1 MENKKAPEE
10 LLDQAVDALKQERLD
25 SAGVDEIAGRVR
37 EQLDLDVAEP
47 VKLRGCEDFQS
58 LIPDYLA
65 GNLSGGRRLLLEDH
79 AQHCLVCRKALTA
92 ARTDRVSRGRS
103 APEYSVHSWMRW
115 AGLAAGLVLALLLAQ
130 VAAWNGLV
138 PGYSPTV
145 ATLESSDGM
154 VFLVS
159 GQDVVALNDGAEV
172 DLRELVRT
180 GKDSNAVLRLN
191 DGSKVE
197 MGDRTELGVREGW
210 RDTTIQLGRGQVI
223 VEAAEQGSGHL
234 YVSTNDCRVAVKGT
248 IFSVAHGMS
257 GSRVAVIRGEVW
269 VEKGGENTVLMP
281 GQQYASRPQLARVS
295 LESEFAWSRDASE
308 HVAIMR
314 TLSDLHREVT
324 KATLSEQ
331 LRYTS
336 DLVGYLPA
344 GTVAYGAFPNV
355 SGQLGAV
362 YEQFQQRLVANP
374 AIAQWMEQ
382 NQGSADGLAKLDG
395 FVQKAQQFGELI
407 GQEVVVALTTRDDGG
422 EPMPLLLTHALDEA
436 KLSALAETEAEQINA
451 KSDEGPMLVIVRDS
465 NDLTVSNRKAMLVY
479 IGSGLVVASPS
490 PDLVRQIAV
499 EAASSTGGGFA
510 DTRFFQTVADSY
522 AQGVDWLFA
531 VDLQK
536 LLASGIAQTGEEAQ
550 AGHGLEKLGLDEVQD
565 LVMERKQNLGVPESR
580 AVLTY
585 QGAPQ
590 GMISWIAQPGPMGG
604 LDFVSPEANLVA
616 AFVIQDPVKM
626 VDDVF
631 GWLEESDAGAV
642 SDLLNFESEHGLS
655 IRQDIAAPLGGEV
668 VLAVDGPIMPTP
680 SWKVILEVY
689 QPEVLQHTIERLIE
703 EVNNLAQENGE
714 PGLTLQIGQ
723 SGGNVLYQ
731 IHSEKLG
738 VSVYYQFL
746 DGYLVAAP
754 DPALIQQAL
763 QYRVSGTSLARSSAF
778 IALLPQDTSVNMS
791 GLYYHNL
798 TSLLEPLL
806 SSGIAQSLPG
816 TDEDRANL
824 QAMLQNTPP
833 VVAGLY
839 NLPGRVVV
847 AGSGDFQSL
856 WGNVG
861 ALGSLGGP
869 GGIAQILSG
878 KTQ

>member
-1 MENKKAPEE
+1 MEDKKRPEAM
-10 LLDQAVDALKQERLD
+10 LDQALESLRQEKLA
-25 SAGVDEIAGRVR
+25 AGEMDDVTARVR
-37 EQLDLDVAEP
+37 RHLDLDVPEAGGI
-47 VKLRGCEDFQS
+47 RDCGGFQN

-65 GNLSGGRRLLLEDH
+65 GNLSSARRLLLEDH
-79 AQHCLVCRKALTA
+79 VQSCLGCRKALTA
-92 ARTDRVSRGRS
+92 ARTQKVAGRRET
-103 APEYSVHSWMRW
+103 PEYSANHWIRW
-115 AGLAAGLVLALLLAQ
+115 AGLAAGVVLAVLLVQ

-138 PGYSPTV
+138 PGYSPAV
-145 ATLESSDGM
+145 ATLESSQGP
-154 VFLVS
+154 VYVVS
-159 GQDVVALNDGAEV
+159 SRDVVPLEKGAEV
-172 DLRELVRT
+172 DASQVVRT
-180 GKDSNAVLRLN
+180 GKDSDAILRLR
-191 DGSKVE
+191 DGSLVE
-197 MGDRTELGVREGW
+197 LGNRTELAVREGW
-210 RDTTIQLGRGQVI
+210 RDTTIRLGRGKVI
-223 VEAAEQGSGHL
+223 VDAAKQGSGHL

-248 IFSVAHGMS
+248 VFSVAHGMS

-281 GQQYASRPQLARVS
+281 GQQFASRRQLTHVP
-295 LESEFAWSRDASE
+295 LESQFSWSRNSSE

-314 TLSDLHREVT
+314 ELAELHQKVSQ
-324 KATLSEQ
+324 ATLSET

-336 DLVGYLPA
+336 DLVGYLPT
-344 GTVAYGAFPNV
+344 GTVVYGAFPNV

-362 YEQFQQRLVANP
+362 YEEFQQRLVSDP

-382 NQGSADGLAKLDG
+382 NQGSADGLTKLDG
-395 FVQKAQQFGELI
+395 FVQKARQFGELI
-407 GQEVVVALTTRDDGG
+407 GQEVVVALTARDDGS

-436 KLSALAETEAEQINA
+436 RLTALAEAEAERINA
-451 KSDEGPMLVIVRDS
+451 ESEGRRTLVIVRDA
-465 NDLTVSNRKAMLVY
+465 NDLNVIAQNPMLVY

-490 PDLVRQIAV
+490 PDLVREIAI

-522 AQGVDWLFA
+522 SQGVDWLFA

-536 LLASGIAQTGEEAQ
+536 LLASGVAKTGEVAQ
-550 AGHGLEKLGLDEVQD
+550 PGHGLQKLGLDEVHD

-585 QGAPQ
+585 QGAPR

-604 LDFVSPEANLVA
+604 LDFVSPSANLVG
-616 AFVIQDPVKM
+616 AFVIQDPVQM

-631 GWLEESDAGAV
+631 GWLEESDAGAL
-642 SDLLNFESEHGLS
+642 SGLLDFQSEHGLS

-668 VLAVDGPIMPTP
+668 VLAVDGPLMPTP

-703 EVNNLAQENGE
+703 EANNLAQENGE
-714 PGLTLQIGQ
+714 PGLTLQIGD
-723 SGGNVLYQ
+723 SGGSALYE

-763 QYRVSGTSLARSSAF
+763 QCRTSGASLAHSPAF

-847 AGSGDFQSL
+847 AGTGDFQRL
-856 WGNVG
+856 WGNI
-861 ALGSLGGP
+861 AAMSSLGGP
-869 GGIAQILSG
+869 DVIARILSG
-878 KTQ
+878 QSQ